1 MAGSAEIH
9 SQYGQTIPTHVQGL
23 IHFRPVCNSGRTPPP
38 PYSLFMLL
46 LLQIGE
52 MCKHTGWLALDK
64 RIHRGSY
71 HWRHSHL
78 LVQCHLSESLFGRQQ
93 QHQRAPRCSNQRV
106 THRSIRPKLK
116 PGYDDGTFSRA
127 AVQYP
132 IRKLQPCTDQ
142 ECLQI
147 MRVVLVYML
156 SHLRMQLAYTLRISH
171 VQ

>member
-52 MCKHTGWLALDK
+52 MSKHTGWLALDK
-64 RIHRGSY
+64 RIDLASC

-116 PGYDDGTFSRA
+116 PGYDDGA
-127 AVQYP
+127 LVQRCNIQSGSYSLL
-132 IRKLQPCTDQ
+132 RTKNASQMMC
-142 ECLQI
+142 
-147 MRVVLVYML
+147 VVLVY
-156 SHLRMQLAYTLRISH
+156 
-171 VQ
+171 